1 MHDRAPQRVSPRP
14 KGLLMLFGGL
24 ARPIG
29 LQVLLVATKVVTFEK
44 HGRVVAGC
52 AIVGGGI
59 AIVGA
64 LQALLGK
71 PWADIIDGHKIV
83 LQVIAFL
90 VLAGIAI
97 GIAVATLTPRVSR
110 LARARART

>member
-1 MHDRAPQRVSPRP
+1 MSPRP

-24 ARPIG
+24 AIVG
-29 LQVLLVATKVVTFEK
+29 LQVLLVATKVATFEK
-44 HGRVVAGC
+44 NGRVVAGC
-52 AIVGGGI
+52 AIVGAGI

-71 PWADIIDGHKIV
+71 PWADIVDDHKTV

-90 VLAGIAI
+90 VLAGIAV
-97 GIAVATLTPRVSR
+97 GIAVATS
-110 LARARART
+110 